1 MGPRSERV
9 CRQDDVTEDIP
20 LIPLHAWYRSASNK
34 PWLLPITARVYP
46 ADVSNASADSDTYIH
61 GHAPSVLAQHV
72 RRTAEEA
79 AAFLLPRI
87 PAGARLLDVGCGP
100 GSITAGLAQHTEG
113 GSILGIDVVGDVLL
127 GARKLLAERGIRN
140 ADLSSASVYRLPV
153 SDATFDVVYAHQ
165 VLQHLSRPVEA
176 LREMRR
182 VLKPGGLVAVR
193 DADYGTMVHWP
204 KDRRLDRFQE
214 IYHAVARRNEVDADA
229 GRRIPSWLKEA
240 GFEQIEISTSVWT
253 FDDSES
259 TGNWGNSWAVRTLES
274 ALATQAIEYGLA
286 TQAELEEISCAWRAW
301 ARHPDA
307 FFMFIHVEGIGI
319 AI

>member
-1 MGPRSERV
+1 MVPPRLELSPV
-9 CRQDDVTEDIP
+9 
-20 LIPLHAWYRSASNK
+20 
-34 PWLLPITARVYP
+34 LPTVRDGYLV
-46 ADVSNASADSDTYIH
+46 DVSNRSSDSDTYIH
-61 GHAPSVLAQHV
+61 GHDASVLAQHL

-87 PAGARLLDVGCGP
+87 PSGARLLDVGCGP
-100 GSITAGLAQHTEG
+100 GSITAGLAQHTDG
-113 GSILGIDVVGDVLL
+113 GSVLAIDVVGDVLR
-127 GARKLLAERGIRN
+127 GARDLLAERGVHN
-140 ADLSSASVYRLPV
+140 VDLSSASVYRLPIA
-153 SDATFDVVYAHQ
+153 DACFDVAYAHQ
-165 VLQHLSRPVEA
+165 VLQHLSRPVDA

-214 IYHAVARRNEVDADA
+214 IYHAVAERIDVDADA
-229 GRRIPSWLKEA
+229 GRRIPSWLREA
-240 GFEQIEISTSVWT
+240 GFDQTEISTSVWT
-253 FDDSES
+253 FGDSES

-286 TQAELEEISCAWRAW
+286 TQAELQEIANAWREW
-301 ARHPDA
+301 ASHPDA

-319 AI
+319 KS